1 MFRLSVA
8 TRFILRL
15 ASRSWWWLVPLAIG
29 LFVGVSPSGA
39 EAAVKNM
46 HIEWQYDTSLPGL
59 AGFRIY
65 QDGQLIH
72 EIPDPSTLAADI
84 TVTFSGDAAFT
95 MTAYDTD
102 GVESPPSDPYL
113 VRYSDI
119 NTAPQ
124 ASGGSFTVA
133 EDAALSDT
141 VAASDADGDSLTYTV
156 VSQPAHGALS
166 LDAATGAFT
175 YTPEADFSGSDAFVF
190 TVSDGWAS
198 SPPATV
204 ALTVT
209 GVNDPPA
216 AQAASLATNEDTSLA
231 GSLSATDP
239 DGDSLTFAV
248 SGQPAHGA
256 LSLDAATGA
265 FTYTPDADFSGA
277 DTFSFTVSDGEAVS
291 TPATVEITVNEV
303 NDPPVAAVS
312 GPAGKVAPGAAVI
325 LDGSGSRDADDGI
338 AAVAWRQIG
347 GPAVQLAGGDSLQPT
362 FTAPAQ
368 GPRGVPLVFELTV
381 TDNGGLTATATVS
394 VQVGWP
400 LPSPT
405 IQVLAARR

>member
-72 EIPDPSTLAADI
+72 EIPDPSILAADI

-198 SPPATV
+198 SPPTTV

-216 AQAASLATNEDTSLA
+216 AQAASLAT
-231 GSLSATDP
+231 
-239 DGDSLTFAV
+239 
-248 SGQPAHGA
+248 
-256 LSLDAATGA
+256 
-265 FTYTPDADFSGA
+265 
-277 DTFSFTVSDGEAVS
+277 
-291 TPATVEITVNEV
+291 
-303 NDPPVAAVS
+303 
-312 GPAGKVAPGAAVI
+312 KVAPGAAVT

-338 AAVAWRQIG
+338 AAVAWRQID

>member
-1 MFRLSVA
+1 
-8 TRFILRL
+8 
-15 ASRSWWWLVPLAIG
+15 
-29 LFVGVSPSGA
+29 
-39 EAAVKNM
+39 M